1 MSLVLQFDDTNT
13 ERVLARA
20 EDAREIAAL
29 LAPLGV
35 RFERWSAGV
44 ALSEGSA
51 QPEILAAYAGD
62 IERLQSERGY
72 GSADVVRLKR
82 ERDASDAAWA
92 EKARAARSKFLEE
105 HTHAEDEVRFFV
117 EGSGMFCLHIDGK
130 VTQIVCER
138 GDLLSVPAG
147 TRHWF
152 DMGEDPA
159 FCAIRLFRNES
170 GWVASFTGDKLASN
184 FPSYDQVRREHL

>member
-1 MSLVLQFDDTNT
+1 MSLVLQFGDSNP
-13 ERVLARA
+13 ARA
-20 EDAREIAAL
+20 IARANGVHEIADL

-44 ALSEGSA
+44 ALADDSA
-51 QPEILAAYAGD
+51 QPEILAAYAAD
-62 IERLQSERGY
+62 IERLRRENGY
-72 GSADVVRLKR
+72 RSADVVRLKR
-82 ERDASDAAWA
+82 DSATSDEAWA

-152 DMGEDPA
+152 DMGEEPA
-159 FCAIRLFRNES
+159 FCAIRLFGNES
-170 GWVASFTGDKLASN
+170 GWAAAFTGDKLASR
-184 FPSYDQVRREHL
+184 FPSYDQVRRTYL